1 MRPLLLPQRRSD
13 GPGRVTDDEHQERKQ
28 KVFRAV
34 MAGLMVGSGVFL
46 ALRYFF
52 NVGVDPSLVT
62 GTGIGIAVGMFLLQ
76 RVQRG

>member
-1 MRPLLLPQRRSD
+1 
-13 GPGRVTDDEHQERKQ
+13 VTDDERQERKQ

-52 NVGVDPSLVT
+52 NVGVDPSLIA
-62 GTGIGIAVGMFLLQ
+62 GAGLGITVGMFLLQ
-76 RVQRG
+76 QVDRK